1 LSRACEHYAHCFAE
15 NSAIESEAPVIYI
28 FLVEL
33 DIAIERRVQAACDL
47 PQPRDPRG
55 YIQAAKMFKIVAGIF
70 ITRCRAWP
78 DQAHLTFQD
87 IPKLGNLINTELAK
101 VS

>member
-1 LSRACEHYAHCFAE
+1 
-15 NSAIESEAPVIYI
+15 
-28 FLVEL
+28 
-33 DIAIERRVQAACDL
+33 
-47 PQPRDPRG
+47 
-55 YIQAAKMFKIVAGIF
+55 MFKIVAGIF

-87 IPKLGNLINTELAK
+87 IPKLGSLINTELAK